1 MDPLLLTL
9 AFGGGA
15 LAVLLVLGLFRLA
28 RRPARSEPVPETERP
43 SRDLVDGHRPPEW
56 RSLAC
61 QLLGMLRAALGAEG
75 AVCLLPEGQ
84 GWRVAAASP
93 GLKAAASVARREGLL
108 VLALEGGQEVTA
120 ESVHPAALG
129 YLPGLTD
136 QMAVAFVPLLHRG
149 KPRGLVAVHRP
160 AGRPFQPAETAL
172 ASRCAHLF
180 DAWETYAAHLDLLA
194 ARSDEADRLARALED
209 LLGHREPREM
219 AGRILDHLF
228 DLLPAV
234 YGYTILYSNVYRE
247 AYIESKR
254 FEVPETF
261 DFVDRS
267 TWTYWVLL
275 KGRETLYLE
284 GPASRETAMPV
295 LFEGEPFPPGSVV
308 YLHPLTSGEEIFG
321 VVGVVGK
328 EETPFSEEG
337 RRAAGR
343 LIGQA
348 AALIHLALLKNYQ
361 EKYATR
367 DGLTDLYNRRHFDME
382 FPKELSRAQREAKPL
397 SLLMIDLDH
406 FKAVNDTFGHP
417 AGDVVLK
424 EVTQAIRKELREID
438 LLCRYGGEEFCAV
451 LPGCASGEAVA
462 VAERIRAAVEAL
474 PWGGR
479 TPLPAAVTV
488 SVGVATF
495 PRPHATPQALLKAA
509 DEALYVAKKRGRNRV
524 AAV

>member
-1 MDPLLLTL
+1 MDALLLTL

-15 LAVLLVLGLFRLA
+15 LSVLLVLGLARLL
-28 RRPARSEPVPETERP
+28 RRPAPPEAPAEAGHP

-61 QLLGMLRAALGAEG
+61 QLLGMLRSALGAEG
-75 AVCLLPEGQ
+75 AVCLLPEGE
-84 GWRVAAASP
+84 GWRVAAVSP
-93 GLKAAASVARREGLL
+93 GLKAAASVPRREGLL

-129 YLPGLTD
+129 YLPERSE
-136 QMAVAFVPLLHRG
+136 QVAVAFVPLLHRG
-149 KPRGLVAVHRP
+149 TPRGLLALHRP
-160 AGRPFQPAETAL
+160 AGRPFQPPETAL
-172 ASRCAHLF
+172 AGRCAHLF

-209 LLGHREPREM
+209 LLGQRDPREM

-234 YGYTILYSNVYRE
+234 YGYTILYSGVYRE

-261 DFVDRS
+261 DYVDRS
-267 TWTYWVLL
+267 TWTYWVLM
-275 KGRETLYLE
+275 KGQEPLYLE
-284 GPASRETAMPV
+284 GPPSRDTAMPV
-295 LFEGEPFPPGSVV
+295 LFEGEPFPAGSVA
-308 YLHPLTSGEEIFG
+308 YLHPLVSGEEVFG

-328 EETPFSEEG
+328 EERPFSEEE

-348 AALIHLALLKNYQ
+348 AALIHLALLKEYQ

-367 DGLTDLYNRRHFDME
+367 DGLTDLYNRRHFDTE
-382 FPKELSRAQREAKPL
+382 FPKELSRSQREGRPL

-417 AGDVVLK
+417 AGDLVLK
-424 EVTQAIRKELREID
+424 EVTHAIRRELREID

-462 VAERIRAAVEAL
+462 VAERIRSAVESL
-474 PWGGR
+474 PWGDR
-479 TPLPAAVTV
+479 TPLPSAVTV

-495 PRPHATPQALLKAA
+495 PRPHSTPQALLKAA

-524 AAV
+524 VAV

>member
-1 MDPLLLTL
+1 
-9 AFGGGA
+9 
-15 LAVLLVLGLFRLA
+15 
-28 RRPARSEPVPETERP
+28 
-43 SRDLVDGHRPPEW
+43 
-56 RSLAC
+56 
-61 QLLGMLRAALGAEG
+61 
-75 AVCLLPEGQ
+75 
-84 GWRVAAASP
+84 
-93 GLKAAASVARREGLL
+93 
-108 VLALEGGQEVTA
+108 
-120 ESVHPAALG
+120 
-129 YLPGLTD
+129 
-136 QMAVAFVPLLHRG
+136 
-149 KPRGLVAVHRP
+149 
-160 AGRPFQPAETAL
+160 
-172 ASRCAHLF
+172 
-180 DAWETYAAHLDLLA
+180 
-194 ARSDEADRLARALED
+194 
-209 LLGHREPREM
+209 M

-295 LFEGEPFPPGSVV
+295 LFEGEPFPAGSVV

-328 EETPFSEEG
+328 EEAPFSEEG

-495 PRPHATPQALLKAA
+495 PRPHATPEALLKAA

>member
-1 MDPLLLTL
+1 MDPLQVTL
-9 AFGGGA
+9 AFGGGVLA
-15 LAVLLVLGLFRLA
+15 ALLAVGLLRWA
-28 RRPARSEPVPETERP
+28 RRPAPPEAPPEPTLP
-43 SRDLVDGHRPPEW
+43 SRGLVDGHRPPHW
-56 RSLAC
+56 GSLAC
-61 QLLGMLRAALGAEG
+61 QLLGMLRTAVEAEG
-75 AVCLLPEGQ
+75 AVCLLPEGT

-93 GLKAAASVARREGLL
+93 GMKAPSFVPRREGLL

-129 YLPGLTD
+129 YLPD
-136 QMAVAFVPLLHRG
+136 RNEQVAVAFVPLVHRG

-160 AGRPFQPAETAL
+160 AGRPFRSSETAL
-172 ASRCAHLF
+172 ASRWAHLF
-180 DAWETYAAHLDLLA
+180 DAWETTAAHLDLLQ

-209 LLGHREPREM
+209 LLGQREPREM

-228 DLLPAV
+228 DLLPAL
-234 YGYTILYSNVYRE
+234 YGYTILYSAVYRE

-261 DFVDRS
+261 DYLERS
-267 TWTYWVLL
+267 TWTYWVIQ
-275 KGRETLYLE
+275 KGREPLYLE

-295 LFEGEPFPPGSVV
+295 LFEGEPFPAGSVA
-308 YLHPLTSGEEIFG
+308 YLHPLASGGEIFG
-321 VVGVVGK
+321 VVGMVGK
-328 EETPFSEEG
+328 EESPFSEEG
-337 RRAAGR
+337 RKAAGR

-348 AALIHLALLKNYQ
+348 AALIHLALLKDYQ

-367 DGLTDLYNRRHFDME
+367 DGLTELYNRRHFDAE
-382 FPKELSRAQREAKPL
+382 FPKELSRSQREGRPL

-417 AGDVVLK
+417 AGDLVLK
-424 EVTQAIRKELREID
+424 EVTRAIRRELREID

-462 VAERIRAAVEAL
+462 VAERIRAAVESL

-479 TPLPAAVTV
+479 SALPSAVTV

-495 PRPHATPQALLKAA
+495 PRPHSNPQALLQAA